1 MHAIVCE
8 LLIFDYRDILVH
20 RDGSKYFWEEHLIAV
35 TTCVDRNGAGHS
47 CDSENYLDELN

>member
-35 TTCVDRNGAGHS
+35 TTCVERNGAGHS